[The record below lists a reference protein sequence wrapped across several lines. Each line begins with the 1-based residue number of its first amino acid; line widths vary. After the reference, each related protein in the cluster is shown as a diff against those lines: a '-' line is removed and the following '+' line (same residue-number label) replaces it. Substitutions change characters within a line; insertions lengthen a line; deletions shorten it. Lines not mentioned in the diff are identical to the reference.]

1 MAYTKGKSRSTMKNK
16 KDDKK
21 KQKLKGGGVVGM
33 NMQKKGYARGG
44 RIGSKMK

>member
-1 MAYTKGKSRSTMKNK
+1 MAYTKGKSRTKMKN

-21 KQKLKGGGVVGM
+21 KQKLKNGGVVGM